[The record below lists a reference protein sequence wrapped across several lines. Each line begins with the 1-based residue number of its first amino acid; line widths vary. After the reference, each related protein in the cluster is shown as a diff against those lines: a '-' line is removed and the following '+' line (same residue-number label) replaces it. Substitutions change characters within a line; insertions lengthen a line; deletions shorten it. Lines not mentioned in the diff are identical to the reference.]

1 MRTPAFRPRAA
12 LDLESLA
19 VYLGEVLGSPQTAR
33 KTCTAIIDAVDRLCV
48 MPTLGR
54 PFFDDALEREGY
66 RWHLVGHYRIFYTY
80 STEVL
85 TVWRILHTRQDLDG
99 YALIDWEK

>member
-1 MRTPAFRPRAA
+1 MRAPAFRPRAA
-12 LDLESLA
+12 LDLESLV
-19 VYLGEVLGSPQTAR
+19 VYLGEVLRSPQAAR
-33 KTCTAIIDAVDRLCV
+33 DTYAAILDAVDRLCV

-80 STEVL
+80 STETL

-99 YALIDWEK
+99 YALIDWER

>member
-12 LDLESLA
+12 LDLESLV
-19 VYLGEVLGSPQTAR
+19 VYLGEVLRSPQAAR
-33 KTCTAIIDAVDRLCV
+33 DTYAAALDAVDRLCE

-54 PFFDDALEREGY
+54 PFLDDSLEGEAY
-66 RWHLVGHYRIFYTY
+66 RWHLVGHYRIFYTH
-80 STEVL
+80 SAEVL

-99 YALIDWEK
+99 YALINWEE

>member
-12 LDLESLA
+12 LDLESLV
-19 VYLGEVLGSPQTAR
+19 VYLE
-33 KTCTAIIDAVDRLCV
+33 

-54 PFFDDALEREGY
+54 SFLDDSLEGEAY
-66 RWHLVGHYRIFYTY
+66 RWHLVGQYRIFYTH
-80 STEVL
+80 SAETL

-99 YALIDWEK
+99 YALIDWGE